1 MKSDSRINESLF
13 FVVTRKKTCVKD
25 EKEKGERK
33 KKEREERKSRKDTEY
48 AISDSNNSSIVVNNF
63 FFWRRWNDVNKYDDK
78 SGINRYRAVP
88 YNSDASIEH
97 RIRETKE
104 LTRHLRRRRLP
115 RSIFLGN

>member
-1 MKSDSRINESLF
+1 MRER
-13 FVVTRKKTCVKD
+13 RKR
-25 EKEKGERK
+25 KGREK
-33 KKEREERKSRKDTEY
+33 KKEREKRKSRKDTEY